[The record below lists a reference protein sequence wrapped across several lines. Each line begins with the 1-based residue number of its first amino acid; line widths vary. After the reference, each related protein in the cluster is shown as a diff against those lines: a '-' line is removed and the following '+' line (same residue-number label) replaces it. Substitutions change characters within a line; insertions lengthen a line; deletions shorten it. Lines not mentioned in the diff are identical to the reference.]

1 MTFSKS
7 DFWRA
12 LIAGESIALLALP
25 IFKNLGF
32 FDLLSGYRDA
42 IFSFFVVSWFVF
54 LPLATGIGLYVV
66 YRISIP
72 KWSWIYQIGKYGI
85 VGLLNSFLTIGI
97 LNFFILI
104 SGIAK
109 GLWFDFFFVIACW
122 GGVTNAFFWNKFWT
136 FNAKHTEKIRKEYV
150 KFFAVSGA
158 TTLINVFLI
167 HILVNIIGVPPSISP
182 ETWVNIASI
191 SLIPVSFFGN
201 FFGYRIFVFKNNP

>member
-1 MTFSKS
+1 MK
-7 DFWRA
+7 
-12 LIAGESIALLALP
+12 L
-25 IFKNLGF
+25 
-32 FDLLSGYRDA
+32 
-42 IFSFFVVSWFVF
+42 
-54 LPLATGIGLYVV
+54 
-66 YRISIP
+66 
-72 KWSWIYQIGKYGI
+72 KYI
-85 VGLLNSFLTIGI
+85 I
-97 LNFFILI
+97 LNFLILI
-104 SGIAK
+104 SGITK
-109 GLWFDFFFVIACW
+109 GLWFDFFFAIACW